1 MPSLPH
7 EAPLEVLRAEPKLV
21 ALLLDE
27 VLGVA
32 VPPFE
37 GAETSEA
44 DFSQTLPAEFRADLV
59 VILRDAERAP
69 VMAIVVEVQRKRDE
83 TKRRAWPLYVA
94 ALHARV
100 NTPCCLLVLAA
111 NDGIA
116 RWASAPITTLQ
127 PRSPFHPLV
136 VGPSSVPRVT
146 AKRAHREPHLAI
158 LSALVHGDGPGG
170 VEIVLAAI
178 DAVTDMDEQHG
189 RLFLDLILAA
199 LSTATR
205 ALLEAEMQ
213 PGKYEYKSD
222 FARKYFNAGLE
233 EGRAE
238 GRAEALEALK
248 SSLLNLAVR
257 RVPTLRDELRD
268 RVAGCSDVARLSMTI
283 VDVGAA
289 ADAAAIERLLG
300 EL

>member
-1 MPSLPH
+1 M
-7 EAPLEVLRAEPKLV
+7 LRAEPKLV
-21 ALLLDE
+21 ALLLEE

-59 VILRDAERAP
+59 VILRDAEHAP

-83 TKRRAWPLYVA
+83 AKRRAWPLYVA
-94 ALHARV
+94 ALHARM

-116 RWASAPITTLQ
+116 RWASAAITTLQ
-127 PRSPFHPLV
+127 PCSPFHPLV
-136 VGPSSVPRVT
+136 VGPSSVPRVS
-146 AKRAHREPHLAI
+146 AERAHREPHLAV

-170 VEIVLAAI
+170 LDIVLAAI
-178 DAVTDMDEQHG
+178 DAVTDMDEQRG
-189 RLFLDLILAA
+189 RLFFDLILAA
-199 LSTATR
+199 LSAATR

-222 FARKYFNAGLE
+222 FARKYFNAGRE
-233 EGRAE
+233 E
-238 GRAEALEALK
+238 GRAEALHAVRT
-248 SSLLNLAVR
+248 SLLHLAMH
-257 RVPTLRDELRD
+257 RVPTLRDDLRQ
-268 RVAGCSDVARLSMTI
+268 RIASCSDVERLSATI
-283 VDVGAA
+283 VEVGRAT
-289 ADAAAIERLLG
+289 DATAIERLLG